1 MKQDF
6 WLERWEHKQIGFHQP
21 TGHPWLREHWPQLS
35 LVAASRVLVPLCGK
49 SQDMLWLAEQGHRV
63 TGIELSEIAAREFFD
78 EAGPEPIDA
87 SATALSIASS
97 AMTSRFAWAISS
109 ICRAAELARFEGFYD
124 RAALIALP
132 DDMRRAYVD
141 HLMSGLRRGATGLL
155 ITFDYDPAV
164 MNGPPFNVDDEDVG
178 ALYGRYAH
186 VDLLAER
193 RGLPESDHLR
203 DRGLTDARDGIYR
216 IVRR

>member
-6 WLERWEHKQIGFHQP
+6 WLERWEKKQIGFHQP
-21 TGHPWLREHWPQLS
+21 DGHPLLREHWPQLS
-35 LVAASRVLVPLCGK
+35 LVETSRVLVPLCGK

-63 TGIELSEIAAREFFD
+63 TGIEFSAIAAREFFE
-78 EAGPEPIDA
+78 EAGLGWRRERSGVFDCFIGDRIEIRVGDFFDLP
-87 SATALSIASS
+87 
-97 AMTSRFAWAISS
+97 
-109 ICRAAELARFEGFYD
+109 RADLARFEGFYD

-132 DDMRRAYVD
+132 EGMRRAYVD

-155 ITFDYDPAV
+155 ITFGYDPAI
-164 MNGPPFNVDDEDVG
+164 MDGPPFNVDDEDVG
-178 ALYGRYAH
+178 ELYGRYAH

-193 RGLPESDHLR
+193 RGLPENDHLR
-203 DRGLTDARDGIYR
+203 GRGLTDARDAVYR